1 MTIAMMIEMLA
12 GKGAALHGLVHD
24 ASPFKF
30 SEDDDAIDHFA
41 KQLVITSILE
51 INKKERFWVFVT
63 QIPAVKR
70 LLCMNSGGLE
80 Y

>member
-1 MTIAMMIEMLA
+1 MTNAMMIEMLA

-41 KQLVITSILE
+41 KQLVIFFQIRREGASKQK
-51 INKKERFWVFVT
+51 NK
-63 QIPAVKR
+63 P
-70 LLCMNSGGLE
+70 
-80 Y
+80 